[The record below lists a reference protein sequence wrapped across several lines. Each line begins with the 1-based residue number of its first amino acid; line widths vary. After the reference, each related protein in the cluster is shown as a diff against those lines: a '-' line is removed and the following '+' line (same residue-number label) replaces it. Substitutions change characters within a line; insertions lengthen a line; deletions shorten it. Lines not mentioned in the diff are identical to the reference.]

1 MMKWTKV
8 IENNAAELKAALKKA
23 FYDAVDH
30 LDMEFSVE
38 VYPDGK
44 IRTTEHS
51 AGSTFQS
58 YDSWAG
64 KSLIIG
70 SFCFQN
76 MDVEITEE
84 MTRDHMTEREIAEA
98 KERADEEG
106 YSFMGYV
113 LSSGKYSTLISECE
127 EEWKEWY
134 KDEYALDAAG
144 DVLIRTYEEIARE
157 EGYYEI

>member
-1 MMKWTKV
+1 MINWSEV
-8 IENNAAELKAALKKA
+8 IENNEKSLKEALIKA
-23 FYDAVDH
+23 FCDAVDYRN
-30 LDMEFSVE
+30 MEFDVE
-38 VYPDGK
+38 IYPDGT
-44 IRTTEHS
+44 IRTMEYS
-51 AGSTFQS
+51 AGSSFQS

-113 LSSGKYSTLISECE
+113 LSSGKYSTLISDCE

-134 KDEYALDAAG
+134 KDEYALDEAG
-144 DVLIRTYEEIARE
+144 DVLIHTYEKIARE

>member
-1 MMKWTKV
+1 MKWTKI

-64 KSLIIG
+64 NSLIIG

-84 MTRDHMTEREIAEA
+84 MIRDHMSEDKMRATEA
-98 KERADEEG
+98 RADE
-106 YSFMGYV
+106 
-113 LSSGKYSTLISECE
+113 
-127 EEWKEWY
+127 
-134 KDEYALDAAG
+134 
-144 DVLIRTYEEIARE
+144 
-157 EGYYEI
+157 